1 MNVAPT
7 TMILQFLLSPEDTS
21 AGFLNNSASIA
32 PADWPLAKTVFWI
45 ALSIVAAMLIG
56 QL

>member
-32 PADWPLAKTVFWI
+32 PADWQLAKTVFWI